1 MKNNVI
7 ELNFRNTNAA
17 DTDVVEATNKI
28 NKTVVQSNPIY
39 KQMLAFHNTKI
50 GEKFS
55 ISDLLR

>member
-1 MKNNVI
+1 MNNNII
-7 ELNFRNTNAA
+7 ELKFRNANE
-17 DTDVVEATNKI
+17 TDVVETTNKI

-39 KQMLAFHNTKI
+39 KQMLTFHNTKI